1 MTEMVEFFK
10 LSYYSYRGGKKLHQI
25 CSATCIYRTV
35 FELKNI
41 LASIAGFGFLC
52 AINPFRY
59 TDFLFQVG
67 DFGISKILTSKSRA
81 STVIGTPSYISPELC
96 EGKHSVTFV

>member
-1 MTEMVEFFK
+1 MFAIELLKDDNF
-10 LSYYSYRGGKKLHQI
+10 L
-25 CSATCIYRTV
+25 ATR
-35 FELKNI
+35 
-41 LASIAGFGFLC
+41 FGFLY

-96 EGKHSVTFV
+96 EGKHSVTFL

>member
-25 CSATCIYRTV
+25 CSATCIYGTV

-41 LASIAGFGFLC
+41 LASIV
-52 AINPFRY
+52 FR
-59 TDFLFQVG
+59 
-67 DFGISKILTSKSRA
+67 SKSKWYKA
-81 STVIGTPSYISPELC
+81 QKVQKYALNSQLQAHQILKNDDEVEN
-96 EGKHSVTFV
+96 